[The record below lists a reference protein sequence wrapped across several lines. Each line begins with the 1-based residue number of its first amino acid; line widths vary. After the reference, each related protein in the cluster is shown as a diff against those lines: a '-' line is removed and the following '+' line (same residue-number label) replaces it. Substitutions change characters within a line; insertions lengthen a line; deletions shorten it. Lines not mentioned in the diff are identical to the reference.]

1 MSLSGASH
9 LVLPKGE
16 AGGRGSH
23 PSSAGSA
30 GRLSSHPAS
39 VSHPPMGWPGSS
51 RGSQTSTPPTLGI
64 ETCVGD
70 TESTAQDV
78 RVIHEP
84 ESI

>member
-16 AGGRGSH
+16 AGGPGSH

-51 RGSQTSTPPTLGI
+51 RGSQTSTAPLSASRRVL
-64 ETCVGD
+64 ETQNQQHKMSG
-70 TESTAQDV
+70 
-78 RVIHEP
+78 
-84 ESI
+84 